1 MVKPAGFLPIFALS
15 LSNVTL
21 LTVMNRPLLRKHFL
35 LPLVAAFLLLVSCNS
50 GNNGT
55 ELLPADI
62 VKNPNTAS
70 GKADTGEMPVLEF
83 ESDFHDFGRVIQ
95 GEKVS
100 FAFKFTNTGKS
111 DLIITGVSSS
121 CGCTVPEFP
130 KAPIKPG
137 ESGKIDV
144 KFDSEGRRGYQNK
157 TVTISSNAQPAN
169 QLLRI
174 KAEVTLPEEIR

>member
-1 MVKPAGFLPIFALS
+1 
-15 LSNVTL
+15 
-21 LTVMNRPLLRKHFL
+21 MNHLLLRKYYIFTF
-35 LPLVAAFLLLVSCNS
+35 AASFLLLAACNS
-50 GNNGT
+50 ANTGN
-55 ELLPADI
+55 ELLPTDI

-70 GKADTGEMPVLEF
+70 GKQDAGNMPVLEF

-144 KFDSEGRRGYQNK
+144 KFDSEGRRGFQNK
-157 TVTISSNAQPAN
+157 TVTISSNAQPSN